1 MKQHYLCKNCI
12 YKCSACPYDLM
23 KSHKSKRNAL
33 NRGKRN
39 AVRNETRKWRSVV
52 KKPGRP
58 PKIKTDVAQLTVNE
72 QMFVDAILTWYWLDK
87 DGQERQ
93 ARVYDMYRRHCG
105 DKALSKIGFGR
116 HMANLFP
123 QVTKC
128 YRTWNSESEA
138 IYNGLKLKGK
148 K

>member
-12 YKCSACPYDLM
+12 YKCSACPYDFI
-23 KSHKSKRNAL
+23 KPHKRKRSAL
-33 NRGKRN
+33 NRSKRR
-39 AVRNETRKWRSVV
+39 AV
-52 KKPGRP
+52 KKETLKWQPRSKHLP
-58 PKIKTDVAQLTVNE
+58 ISTTDTSPLTVNE
-72 QMFVDAILTWYWLDK
+72 QMFVNTILTWYWLDK
-87 DGQERQ
+87 RGQERQ